1 MNDIATDVAAAI
13 QIKGQA
19 ILPRSFPATLKRNRN
34 ALQRDSALQFVSVS
48 QSST

>member
-19 ILPRSFPATLKRNRN
+19 ILPVVPSDLK
-34 ALQRDSALQFVSVS
+34 AE
-48 QSST
+48 

>member
-19 ILPRSFPATLKRNRN
+19 ILPLTL
-34 ALQRDSALQFVSVS
+34 
-48 QSST
+48 TW